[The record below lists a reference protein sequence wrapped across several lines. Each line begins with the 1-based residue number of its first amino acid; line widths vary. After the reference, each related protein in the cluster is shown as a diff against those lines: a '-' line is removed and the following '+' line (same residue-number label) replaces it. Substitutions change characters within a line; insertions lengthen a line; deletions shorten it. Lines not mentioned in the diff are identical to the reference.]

1 MTSPEWSS
9 LLELYQQILGHG
21 VLQYLEKQGGWKRR
35 RGIYSSPVVLWL
47 MMLQRLQGRGCGLSE
62 RIRAE
67 FVHFGEQLFK
77 IHDPDGHCGGKTRR
91 LSCGRTGFVETPEKV
106 AERTA
111 DVIPHP
117 RDAAIAD
124 TTEHGSRLQ

>member
-47 MMLQRLQGRGCGLSE
+47 MMLQRLQGRGTLASGVQLLLAGAAETDLLPHRGLLPGAVEIAETIVQASE
-62 RIRAE
+62 P
-67 FVHFGEQLFK
+67 GNY
-77 IHDPDGHCGGKTRR
+77 
-91 LSCGRTGFVETPEKV
+91 RTI
-106 AERTA
+106 A
-111 DVIPHP
+111 
-117 RDAAIAD
+117 RDAAAGRSDSGICVGRFVA
-124 TTEHGSRLQ
+124 GAGI